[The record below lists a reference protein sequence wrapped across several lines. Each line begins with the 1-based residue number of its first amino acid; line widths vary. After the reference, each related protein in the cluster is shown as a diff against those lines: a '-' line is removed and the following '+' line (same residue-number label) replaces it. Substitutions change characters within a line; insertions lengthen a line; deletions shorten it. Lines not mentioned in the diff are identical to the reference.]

1 VLYLVG
7 SVALKIRVL
16 HARWGRRLVAAV
28 LVATATALG
37 HGLPGLVLWTIVLA
51 ILAALAV
58 VESVEAR
65 RAPAGSLEARRR
77 DLVPTP

>member
-1 VLYLVG
+1 
-7 SVALKIRVL
+7 
-16 HARWGRRLVAAV
+16 V